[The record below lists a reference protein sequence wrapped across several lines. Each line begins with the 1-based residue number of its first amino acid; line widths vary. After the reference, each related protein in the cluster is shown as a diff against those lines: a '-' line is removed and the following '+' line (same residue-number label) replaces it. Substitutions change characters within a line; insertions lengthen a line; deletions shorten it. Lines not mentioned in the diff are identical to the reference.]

1 MQEQRND
8 ERNESPQASSG
19 RTTTGSGPSAGD
31 QPAAGQPSSAG
42 ASRRVVPPGVVPPA
56 VVPPAVAS
64 PSVGPVAASAAT
76 RKGRKKLNK
85 RFALALLG
93 VVGGLAVLG
102 GVAVV
107 VLRPKDTPARLEM
120 MSEAAIAAGDWDGA
134 YTAYRRAVGIEPTP
148 ERLVRLG
155 DIARVAAL
163 VRPELRGQD
172 IANYRAA
179 LEQNPRFVPALK
191 KIVEFNHELV
201 RARVATPQVFQE
213 LRQMA
218 ERLVAID
225 PSDRQAAALIPISH
239 IQEWLRPELSVE
251 PEVVESALARLSQ
264 LVEEDPSDAESVTVL
279 VQGLLKRAAER
290 GGRRDATTP
299 VFGEAMAVL
308 DKAVER
314 QPENLKL
321 LVQASNLYNFIAA
334 SDPALREAA
343 SQRRRDAIAKARQLA
358 QSDDPQFVEVSILA
372 AADALITR
380 GRDAADEI
388 YRSAL
393 EKLPQSQP
401 LRLAYAEFLSRSPQT
416 RAQAIELLAKPVEMT
431 EAERASPFASLRLQQ
446 LRVVTDLSLQ
456 EYRIEEAAA
465 TTDASRRQALLSTAA
480 GELQRLAVELPDDY
494 RVLQLQGRLALLQNR
509 NVDSIALLERA
520 RLAVDRAGAEARGG
534 TLDPQLVQ
542 ARREIMIRLSDAY
555 RLAGQSG
562 KQRDLLREVIAELP
576 GYIPARAQL
585 VELLLREGNRE
596 AALSE
601 YRSAMAELQ
610 RQEATARPEQAEQL
624 ALFRRAL
631 DAVGLRFSGTE
642 GVTTRQPV
650 ELLREMPE
658 SDRRQRLIKAQAA
671 LQLRQFGEAARVAQV
686 DFAADAK
693 DVDAA
698 GLLIQALAADGRQD
712 QAREVLKMALEASP
726 SDTRLKVLEVQISGG
741 SREDLQRLL
750 EEQVRANPDPFLR
763 EMQLYQLAMQ
773 RGDRAKALEHLKAAE
788 GINPEDRGVMDQ
800 RFQNAL
806 LDRDWATAERLL
818 PRLVAINADQAGGRL
833 YRFRLLAARGQA
845 ADALRVATELSQALP
860 NFALSWT
867 TLGQAQALNRDF
879 ARAVSSYE
887 QALRLKP
894 DERGALLGLVEAAY
908 ALGRPADARR
918 YIDDGLQRLPGDR
931 DFTRLAMEH
940 DLRYGDPER
949 SAEFRER
956 QLDELLRRT
965 DEVRKRVIAAE
976 GDARRQAQAELDD
989 LERLLG
995 ETYAQA
1001 GQTFIQAAQAR
1012 AARGDSEGARE
1023 LAVRA
1028 LNVLTL
1034 AAERRPDD
1042 VGVMGL
1048 LSRVALLNPN
1058 PASVE
1063 PLLRRMSD
1071 TPALAQR
1078 PEPMLVLGEYYLLL
1092 GRAEA
1097 AEAAVREA
1105 IKRAGT
1111 DAATRSTAANLLLQL
1126 GKPDDA
1132 LAVLNDIENAAT
1144 NREVQRQRIEILLQA
1159 GRFDQAERAI
1169 RAQMQA
1175 HPDDLDL
1182 PNLLVV
1188 ALLSGNRFDE
1198 AQQIVRDQLLRDPQN
1213 LSATYLRGLIELRR
1227 PDGDLASAVRD
1238 LRTVR
1243 ETGRLNLEQRMAL
1256 VEALQRTNDP
1266 NGAIVEMRD
1275 LLASHPTNK
1284 LLRMQL
1290 VEAMLRVSPPRP
1302 QDALQVVDEGL
1313 ARPEFTNDVDLLL
1326 TKARVQIA
1334 AGDPNGAVTSARR
1347 AVELS
1352 RSAPTA
1358 VRAYL
1363 ETLVAAR
1370 QPTQVLRETEEM
1382 ARVNVR
1388 PWWAFVARAVARHQL
1403 NDTTGSVNEFSA
1415 ALQAASEAGD
1425 DEGVSAAA
1433 ATMAQTLGVDNAI
1446 RAMAPRLDESVRFR
1460 LLTAQLHA
1468 TQRRFPEALGVM
1480 EPALAKLDT
1489 LATDEQVRVLKLTAS
1504 LLVSPGP
1511 QQNFDRAVDLYR
1523 RLIRMTP
1530 EDVPVLNNLAFLLT
1544 EKVTSPNPAEALRY
1558 STQAIEILRRKGQ
1571 VEPLVF
1577 DTHGWVLVQNNRVA
1591 DGINFLTEAVERR
1604 SFVEG
1609 HMHLGLAYLKFG
1621 LPREATE
1628 QLERARRMAEAPG
1641 TDPRYRE
1648 RIDQALQEAALA
1660 IERQAAPGGG
1670 GGTGGAGGGGR

>member
-1 MQEQRND
+1 MQEQRHD
-8 ERNESPQASSG
+8 
-19 RTTTGSGPSAGD
+19 D
-31 QPAAGQPSSAG
+31 QQNAAGSQPGPGTGGTEQAG
-42 ASRRVVPPGVVPPA
+42 GAGTTRRVVPPSVVPPA
-56 VVPPAVAS
+56 VVPPAVVPPA
-64 PSVGPVAASAAT
+64 VGAPAASAPAA
-76 RKGRKKLNK
+76 KKAKKRLNK
-85 RFALALLG
+85 RFAVTLLA
-93 VVGGLAVLG
+93 VVGGLAIVG
-102 GVAVV
+102 GAAVM
-107 VLRPKDTPARLEM
+107 VLRPKDTPERLEM
-120 MSEAAIAAGDWDGA
+120 MSDAALAAGDLDGA
-134 YTAYRRAVGIEPTP
+134 YTAFRRAVAAEPTP

-155 DIARVAAL
+155 DLARAAS
-163 VRPELRGQD
+163 VVKPELRGQD

-179 LEQNPRFVPALK
+179 LEQDPRFVPALK

-213 LRQMA
+213 FRQMA
-218 ERLVAID
+218 ERLVAVD
-225 PSDRQAAALIPISH
+225 PSDRQAAALIPMSH

-251 PEVVESALARLSQ
+251 PEVVESALTRLSE
-264 LVEEDPSDAESVTVL
+264 LVEQDPSDAEAVTVL
-279 VQGLLKRAAER
+279 VQGLIKRAAER
-290 GGRRDATTP
+290 GGRRDASTP
-299 VFGEAMAVL
+299 LFSEAMAVL

-321 LVQASNLYNFIAA
+321 LVQASNLYGFIAGN
-334 SDPALREAA
+334 DPALREAA
-343 SQRRRDAIAKARQLA
+343 VQRRRDAITKARSLA
-358 QSDDPQFVEVSILA
+358 GPNDPQFVEVSILA
-372 AADALITR
+372 AAEAQATR

-393 EKLPQSQP
+393 ERLPQSQP
-401 LRLAYAEFLSRSPQT
+401 LRLAYAEFLSRLPQT
-416 RAQAIELLAKPVEMT
+416 RAQAIELLQRPVELT
-431 EAERASPFASLRLQQ
+431 EAERNSPFASLRLQQ
-446 LRVVTDLSLQ
+446 LKTLTDLNLQ
-456 EYRIEEAAA
+456 EYRIEEASA
-465 TTDASRRQALLSTAA
+465 TTDNARRQALLSAA
-480 GELQRLAVELPDDY
+480 QADLQRLGVELPDDY
-494 RVLQLQGRLALLQNR
+494 RVLALQGRLALLQNR
-509 NVDSIALLERA
+509 NVDAITLLERA
-520 RLAVDRAGAEARGG
+520 RLAADRAGAEARAG
-534 TLDPQLVQ
+534 TLDPSLLQ

-562 KQRDLLREVIAELP
+562 KQRDLLREVVAELP

-596 AALSE
+596 AALAE

-610 RQEATARPEQAEQL
+610 RQESAARPEQAEQI
-624 ALFRRAL
+624 ALFRRAM

-642 GVTTRQPV
+642 GVATRSPL

-658 SDRRQRLIKAQAA
+658 SDRRQRMLKAQAA
-671 LQLRQFGEAARVAQV
+671 LQLRQFAEAARVAQV

-712 QAREVLKMALEASP
+712 QAREVLQMALQASP
-726 SDTRLKVLEVQISGG
+726 NDTRLKVLEVQLGGG
-741 SREDLQRLL
+741 SREDLERLL

-788 GINPEDRGVMDQ
+788 GINPDDRGVMDQ

-818 PRLVAINADQAGGRL
+818 PRLVSSNADQAGGRL

-879 ARAVSSYE
+879 ARAVTSFE

-908 ALGRPADARR
+908 ALGRPDDARR
-918 YIDDGLQRLPGDR
+918 YINDALQRLPGDR

-940 DLRYGDPER
+940 DLRFGDPER
-949 SAEFRER
+949 SAEFRDR
-956 QLDELLRRT
+956 QITELMNRA
-965 DEVRKRVIAAE
+965 DEVRKRMMAAE
-976 GDARRQAQAELDD
+976 GEAKAQAEAELND

-1001 GQTFIQAAQAR
+1001 GQTFMQAAQAR
-1012 AARGDSEGARE
+1012 AARGDLQGARE
-1023 LAVRA
+1023 LAGRA
-1028 LNVLTL
+1028 LTVLTL
-1034 AAERRPDD
+1034 AAERRPED

-1048 LSRVALLNPN
+1048 LARVALLNPN
-1058 PASVE
+1058 PAAVE
-1063 PLLRRMSD
+1063 PLLRRMADS
-1071 TPALAQR
+1071 PGLSQR

-1092 GRAEA
+1092 GRAEP
-1097 AEAAVREA
+1097 AEASVREA
-1105 IKRAGT
+1105 IKRGGT
-1111 DAATRSTAANLLLQL
+1111 DVAVRSTAANVLQQL

-1132 LAVLNDIENAAT
+1132 LAVLNDADGAAT
-1144 NREVQRQRIEILLQA
+1144 SRQLQRQRIEILLQA

-1169 RAQMQA
+1169 RAQLQQT
-1175 HPDDLDL
+1175 PDDADL
-1182 PNLLVV
+1182 SNLLVV
-1188 ALLSGNRFDE
+1188 ALMSTNRFDE
-1198 AQQIVRDQLLRDPQN
+1198 AQQIVRDLLLRDPQN
-1213 LSATYLRGLIELRR
+1213 LSATYFRGLIELRR

-1243 ETGRLNLEQRMAL
+1243 ETGRLNAEQRMAL

-1275 LLASHPTNK
+1275 LLAGNPTNK

-1290 VEAMLRVSPPRP
+1290 IEAMLRTTPPRP
-1302 QDALQVVDEGL
+1302 QEALVVVDEGL
-1313 ARPEFTNDVDLLL
+1313 ARPEFANDVDLLL
-1326 TKARVQIA
+1326 TRARVLLA
-1334 AGDPNGAVTSARR
+1334 LGNADDAVTSARR

-1352 RSAPTA
+1352 RSSPTA

-1363 ETLVAAR
+1363 DTLVAAR
-1370 QPTQVLRETEEM
+1370 QSTQVLRETEEM
-1382 ARVNVR
+1382 ARANVR

-1403 NDTTGSVNEFSA
+1403 NDTTGAINEFSA
-1415 ALQAASEAGD
+1415 ALQAASEAND
-1425 DEGVSAAA
+1425 DEGVTAAA
-1433 ATMAQTLGVDNAI
+1433 ATLAQTLGADNAI
-1446 RAMAPRLDESVRFR
+1446 RAMSTRLDESVRFR
-1460 LLTAQLHA
+1460 LLTAQLLA
-1468 TQRRFPEALGVM
+1468 SQRRFPEALGVM
-1480 EPALAKLDT
+1480 EPALARLDN
-1489 LATDEQVRVLKLTAS
+1489 LAPDEQVRVLKLTAS

-1511 QQNFDRAVDLYR
+1511 QQNYDRAADLYR
-1523 RLIRMTP
+1523 RLARMVP
-1530 EDVPVLNNLAFLLT
+1530 EDIPVLNNLAFVLT
-1544 EKVTSPNPAEALRY
+1544 EKVTSPNPAEALQY
-1558 STQAIEILRRKGQ
+1558 STRAVEILRRQGQ

-1591 DGINFLTEAVERR
+1591 EGINFLTEAVERR

-1628 QLERARRMAEAPG
+1628 QLERARRLAEAP
-1641 TDPRYRE
+1641 TADPRYRE

-1660 IERQAAPGGG
+1660 IERQTAPGG
-1670 GGTGGAGGGGR
+1670 TRGR